1 MPNQGKPHPISL
13 AQETPPPLSP
23 STNGHVDLHRL
34 SVPLPIK
41 YLIQHGN
48 SIGQYPSHAEALAAV
63 LSALTG
69 AGYDDD
75 HIARLCLLEEHG
87 ISQLPREKGPAWL
100 AQELRQAR
108 RQADHITRH
117 AKGEPEDADDL
128 MSDTITPPRPIVEG
142 LLNEGMLLFGGK
154 SKRGKSWL
162 MLDLALSVATG
173 NRVWGHF
180 EVPEPQPVLY
190 MALEDSRRR
199 IQQRLH
205 DIRPDVRTNGMLHL
219 LYNFPLLNDG
229 GLEKLQGYIESHRYR
244 LIVIDVL
251 ARIEPATRHR
261 NDTTYHDI
269 YSMFAPLQD
278 LHRQHPQ
285 CLAMITHLR
294 KAEAEDIFDTLHGSV
309 AYQGVQDALW
319 VLERPPR
326 GSVGVLHTCQNDGDP
341 QALQVSFG
349 HGHWEFLGHDDDIR
363 QSKERQL
370 VRELAAD
377 AGDRGLSIP
386 DILKALS
393 QPRERYQ
400 AVKQLLY
407 RMIQDNQMMRLSRG
421 RFGAGPKD
429 AHDPE
434 RDESRRNEGTQGN
447 KSQRSLSIIDS

>member
-1 MPNQGKPHPISL
+1 MRDQGKPRQICVAPQAS
-13 AQETPPPLSP
+13 PPSCL
-23 STNGHVDLHRL
+23 STNGHVDLWGL
-34 SVPLPIK
+34 SVPPPIK
-41 YLIQHGN
+41 YLIQHGDT
-48 SIGQYPSHAEALAAV
+48 IGQYPSRSEALSAV
-63 LSALTG
+63 LSAL
-69 AGYDDD
+69 AAAEYDDD

-87 ISQLPREKGPAWL
+87 ISELPREKGPAWL
-100 AQELRQAR
+100 AQELKRAR
-108 RQADHITRH
+108 LKANSLTRH

-128 MSDTITPPRPIVEG
+128 LADTISPPRPIVEG

-199 IQQRLH
+199 IQQRLR

-229 GLEKLQGYIESHRYR
+229 GLEKLQGYIESRRYR
-244 LIVIDVL
+244 LIIIDVL

-269 YSMFAPLQD
+269 YSLFAPLQD

-285 CLAMITHLR
+285 CLAMVTHLR

-326 GSVGVLHTCQNDGDP
+326 GSVGVLHTCQNDGEQ
-341 QALQVSFG
+341 QALQLSFG

-363 QSKERQL
+363 QSQERQL
-370 VRELAAD
+370 VRELAVD

-421 RFGAGPKD
+421 RFGAGPKN

-434 RDESRRNEGTQGN
+434 REETTRNERTLGN
-447 KSQRSLSIIDS
+447 EAQRSLAIID